1 MIGKPSF
8 AEFVES
14 AGSAG
19 IVSAVATTGFIVLTV
34 IEHELKHDLPA
45 IALLIFAGIS
55 FCWGAYIAWANERR
69 ERIKLEE
76 LTGKADI
83 RCEIYRA
90 SIDTK
95 RFDEH
100 GQPVPIDDGICLSL
114 LMKAVNHG
122 HDAWFGNWP
131 TVDIT
136 FGSQAYHG
144 TATRVPQIPFLLE
157 YDDLSLYD
165 RRVNDLFQGMFVN
178 SPSWPH
184 GMPRVGTVSFIVSG
198 IDHNIMNANTLADIT
213 ITIFDS
219 LGNPHFTSVG
229 GFQILRGLIQQKPKE
244 ALESK

>member
-1 MIGKPSF
+1 MTGKPSF

-69 ERIKLEE
+69 ERIKLDE

-114 LMKAVNHG
+114 LGRTTTFSIGFG
-122 HDAWFGNWP
+122 HASNKPGPWMRAIVP
-131 TVDIT
+131 KRTT
-136 FGSQAYHG
+136 
-144 TATRVPQIPFLLE
+144 TA
-157 YDDLSLYD
+157 
-165 RRVNDLFQGMFVN
+165 
-178 SPSWPH
+178 
-184 GMPRVGTVSFIVSG
+184 
-198 IDHNIMNANTLADIT
+198 
-213 ITIFDS
+213 
-219 LGNPHFTSVG
+219 
-229 GFQILRGLIQQKPKE
+229 
-244 ALESK
+244 